1 MRNNEK
7 EETALFYVG
16 WALAVLCC
24 CAWGL
29 FHILPPSFFRLF
41 PSCMIRRIWGI
52 YCPGCGGTRAIA
64 ALLRGDFLTSFV
76 CHPLVPYTAVVGGWF
91 LASQTL
97 ERASRHRIKIGMH
110 YRDGYVWAALAI
122 VVANFLVKNLL
133 LLWDIDLLKG
143 ITLY

>member
-1 MRNNEK
+1 MLDV
-7 EETALFYVG
+7 AYSLDHGYVVPV
-16 WALAVLCC
+16 AVSIKSL
-24 CAWGL
+24 L
-29 FHILPPSFFRLF
+29 ENRDSDLLRIHILGYH
-41 PSCMIRRIWGI
+41 ITNEDI
-52 YCPGCGGTRAIA
+52 
-64 ALLRGDFLTSFV
+64 
-76 CHPLVPYTAVVGGWF
+76 VGGWF

-122 VVANFLVKNLL
+122 VAANFLVKNLL